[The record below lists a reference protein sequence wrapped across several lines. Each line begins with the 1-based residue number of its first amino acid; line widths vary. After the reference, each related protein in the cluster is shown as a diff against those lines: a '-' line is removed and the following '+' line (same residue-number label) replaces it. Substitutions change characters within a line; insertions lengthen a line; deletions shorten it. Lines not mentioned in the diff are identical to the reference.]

1 MSETRIR
8 THIIMPSRVCYC
20 QDGDRKSGSV
30 SVRGGWEMRMLWME
44 SSCTLTHT
52 PLRWQMS
59 DFQRAVKL
67 SLSPLYALVHFALS
81 RRLSNRAL
89 LPRPPTHTELWWCCI
104 ICFCSFKGSID
115 GSLRILGNNLL
126 PVSNHSVGLK
136 YDVLHRSLSGFYKCQ

>member
-1 MSETRIR
+1 MPWVVSQTRIHA
-8 THIIMPSRVCYC
+8 HIIMPSRVCYC

-81 RRLSNRAL
+81 CRLSNRAL
-89 LPRPPTHTELWWCCI
+89 PRRLTHTNTVAEVFYMFLFLLRFHGWFI
-104 ICFCSFKGSID
+104 HDFGQSF
-115 GSLRILGNNLL
+115 
-126 PVSNHSVGLK
+126 VTCLK
-136 YDVLHRSLSGFYKCQ
+136 PLSRS